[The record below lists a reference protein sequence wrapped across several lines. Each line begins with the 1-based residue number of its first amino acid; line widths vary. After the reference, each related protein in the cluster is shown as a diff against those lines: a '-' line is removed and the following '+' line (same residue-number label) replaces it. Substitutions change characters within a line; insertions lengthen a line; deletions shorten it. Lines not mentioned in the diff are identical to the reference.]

1 MATLECFKQFVNEV
15 NDVDHDF
22 RIVFVPEPQNC
33 TRQVKSCLPEHYDF
47 QLSVASNWRFLVILL
62 KIPSFYGPGKTQLS
76 LSGKPQPSLI
86 DKPF

>member
-47 QLSVASNWRFLVILL
+47 QLSVASNWRFFGNFVKNSKLLRSRENTVVLVWQTPT
-62 KIPSFYGPGKTQLS
+62 KS
-76 LSGKPQPSLI
+76 
-86 DKPF
+86 D